1 MPRKKLDIED
11 LLQTPDD
18 ASFIVGIFNYC
29 HRRCERCPFTRR
41 CRLYAD
47 ERRDQELHPGDNW
60 SQRTQRSLE
69 RAVALMKQWC
79 EREGIDFDKVA
90 GNSEA
95 DDQLKLAEEMRRHP
109 LQKLAEE
116 YTFASMKLAQA
127 LRRSQAFNTWPAGA
141 HEALDTIEW
150 YGMRVSS
157 KVHRALLGRAGCEGD
172 EAQQSDWNG
181 SAKVA
186 RLEIR
191 ESRDAWDVLLR
202 VGGAAAD
209 SPLRELIDR
218 LDALDT
224 AVAHQFP
231 EAMSFVR
238 PGFDEMVTP
247 DA

>member
-29 HRRCERCPFTRR
+29 NRRCERCPFTRR

-47 ERRDQELHPGDNW
+47 ERRDEELHPGDNW

-90 GNSEA
+90 GDSEA

-109 LQKLAEE
+109 LQKLADE

-127 LRRSQAFNTWPAGA
+127 LRRSQAFNAWPA
-141 HEALDTIEW
+141 
-150 YGMRVSS
+150 R
-157 KVHRALLGRAGCEGD
+157 RARG
-172 EAQQSDWNG
+172 
-181 SAKVA
+181 
-186 RLEIR
+186 
-191 ESRDAWDVLLR
+191 
-202 VGGAAAD
+202 
-209 SPLRELIDR
+209 
-218 LDALDT
+218 
-224 AVAHQFP
+224 
-231 EAMSFVR
+231 
-238 PGFDEMVTP
+238 PGHD
-247 DA
+247 